1 MENNPLKKWVE
12 TLHRDFITKDI
23 QMANQHMK
31 RCLISL
37 AIRKVQTKTTM
48 RYNYTLVRMA
58 KVFKMPT
65 PNAGED
71 LEKLVSPTWLV
82 GK

>member
-1 MENNPLKKWVE
+1 
-12 TLHRDFITKDI
+12 
-23 QMANQHMK
+23 MANQHMK
-31 RCLISL
+31 KCLISL

-65 PNAGED
+65 PNPGED
-71 LEKLVSPTWLV
+71 LEKLDISYMAS
-82 GK
+82 GKIKWHSHSGKHFGSFFIKLNT